1 MRIGLVQIDFL
12 FLKKIET
19 TSVACFCLPF
29 QEPASFWTRLVIG
42 HTLGL
47 PDFGAV
53 RRTRL
58 LAVLL
63 VLWVALASSFWFSF
77 WLLMVRGMVQ
87 ALEMAKVQ

>member
-1 MRIGLVQIDFL
+1 M
-12 FLKKIET
+12 
-19 TSVACFCLPF
+19 
-29 QEPASFWTRLVIG
+29 IG
-42 HTLGL
+42 HTSGL